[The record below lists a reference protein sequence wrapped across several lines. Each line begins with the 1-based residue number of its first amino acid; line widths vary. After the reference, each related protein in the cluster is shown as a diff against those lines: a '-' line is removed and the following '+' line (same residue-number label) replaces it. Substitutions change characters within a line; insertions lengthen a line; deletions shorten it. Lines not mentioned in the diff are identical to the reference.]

1 MKLDIFKN
9 TIDNLGKYENL
20 IPKGKKIIEQIKNK
34 DFKGGA
40 MTAVS
45 LGKSILEQSQNNS
58 KAEVNSDEETIEE
71 NIEGILPEEII
82 PEVETEKKI
91 VLSEN
96 MTQEEEN
103 NFIERQRFNLM
114 NVSDVTNALSTLNH
128 EVYETIK
135 FCEVQQTKREKI
147 KADASVRIAQ
157 INAMT
162 ASIKNYLDR
171 SFDERTKIFDNY
183 FNVLD
188 VAIEKGDMN
197 LMASTLQSINSLAA
211 SSPFKDLNDLGKMT
225 QCLSQGGEWDI

>member
-1 MKLDIFKN
+1 MIHDILKK

-20 IPKGKKIIEQIKNK
+20 IPQGKKIIEQIKNK
-34 DFKGGA
+34 DIKGGA

-58 KAEVNSDEETIEE
+58 KAEVNSDEGTIEE
-71 NIEGILPEEII
+71 YIEGILPEEII

-103 NFIERQRFNLM
+103 SFIERQRFNLM
-114 NVSDVTNALSTLNH
+114 SASDVTNALSTLNN
-128 EVYETIK
+128 EVFETIK

-188 VAIEKGDMN
+188 AAIEKGDMN

-211 SSPFKDLNDLGKMT
+211 SSPFKDLNDLGKVT
-225 QCLSQGGEWDI
+225 ECLSQGGEWDI

>member
-20 IPKGKKIIEQIKNK
+20 IPKGIKIIEQIKNK

-45 LGKSILEQSQNNS
+45 LGKSLLENSQINS
-58 KAEVNSDEETIEE
+58 KAEINSDEKTIEE
-71 NIEGILPEEII
+71 NVEVILPEEIN
-82 PEVETEKKI
+82 PKVVAEKKVI
-91 VLSEN
+91 LSDD
-96 MTQEEEN
+96 MTREEEN
-103 NFIERQRFNLM
+103 IFIERQRFNLM
-114 NVSDVTNALSTLNH
+114 NASDVTNALSTLNH
-128 EVYETIK
+128 EVFETIK

-147 KADASVRIAQ
+147 KAEASVRIAQ

-171 SFDERTKIFDNY
+171 SFDERSKVFDNY

-188 VAIEKGDMN
+188 AAIEKGDMN

-211 SSPFKDLNDLGKMT
+211 SSPFKNLNDLGKVT